1 MVLLPLPDGPTSAN
15 VWPGYTVKVT
25 SFRIC
30 FLWFKKN
37 LSHHF
42 AEHFCLKHVDKHKW
56 GGGKGEEGGRGM
68 GRENTFLNWSVT
80 QLWIPPGD
88 QRSPRTNVI
97 QTTFLSYPVLVS
109 QKTNREGKISISYK
123 TFQSHIHTAGLW
135 KSDIINQV
143 KIYVNFHMW
152 LLIPLTHHLQYIFSK
167 HTYCGL

>member
-1 MVLLPLPDGPTSAN
+1 MDQQVLTSDQDTLWKSHPSEFVFCDLKELKSPLCRA
-15 VWPGYTVKVT
+15 
-25 SFRIC
+25 
-30 FLWFKKN
+30 FLSQACWQ
-37 LSHHF
+37 
-42 AEHFCLKHVDKHKW
+42 AQV
-56 GGGKGEEGGRGM
+56 GGGEGGGGGRGGRGM
-68 GRENTFLNWSVT
+68 GGENTFLNWSVT

-143 KIYVNFHMW
+143 KIYFNFHMW
-152 LLIPLTHHLQYIFSK
+152 PLIPLTHHLQYIFSK